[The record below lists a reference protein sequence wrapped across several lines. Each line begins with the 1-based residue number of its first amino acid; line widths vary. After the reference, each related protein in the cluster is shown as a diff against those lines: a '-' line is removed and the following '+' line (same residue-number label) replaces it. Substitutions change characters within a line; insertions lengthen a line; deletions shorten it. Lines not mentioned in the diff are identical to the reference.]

1 MSVRIRKTLA
11 LSLATALLAGLISV
25 PVAYADNEAGKT
37 ATKDLASGNTASSE
51 ADGKDDQ
58 AMEKGSIDKA
68 QAEKLLRQYINIPS
82 DYKLQSSN
90 SSSIKKHKGSS
101 PVWGMEFVKTV
112 NGKRQGSIYAS
123 IDADSGQLLS
133 FESYTNQA
141 NAKPVYPLKVNRE
154 AAQKLAADFISE
166 IAADY
171 TSQVTF
177 NTDAGVHVLPP
188 LSGEVRHEL
197 RYDRMVNGIP
207 YIDNYIQLSID
218 SEGHVLQFRLEWD
231 DTIVFPA
238 SVKPISQEEA
248 SASIRKHA
256 VPELAYFIPYSGQKK
271 EPVLYYGVQPVVIN
285 AETGGQLP
293 GNGYSAYNRQEVSKE
308 PLSAEPLAKPPLPV
322 TLTQEEAAA
331 AVEKAFALAQEYKL
345 QNASFSEYVNEADK
359 SSTRWN
365 LEWSAK
371 KDGKDI
377 GFVHAS
383 VDGRTGAISEFYSY
397 QNGKGGEAAEGG
409 ITLDKAVERAIDIV
423 KKQLPW
429 QTHEIYLQK
438 PAEDR
443 YKDRTPEEIGSYYIT
458 FVRKVHGA
466 TVTYDHISVA
476 IHAMTGAVENYSANL
491 SDYAYPEQA
500 PKTVDRN
507 VILDRFEE
515 YYNIGLTYRLFSEY
529 RLNGE
534 PIPVEK
540 YQTLL
545 AAGLDDTEEITQ
557 QSKVEL
563 VYQQMSKPRPENV
576 VLDAIT
582 GEWRSNET
590 GEPTQLEIPKA
601 TDAEG
606 HWAEES
612 LGLMVAYKAL
622 DLVEG
627 KVRPNEAITR
637 GELIKM
643 LVLAR
648 SGGRQFAYDTASE
661 AGLSKASF
669 NDVAADSAY
678 FAYVESA
685 LQQNLIDLGDGSF
698 NPDAKVSRDEMAE
711 LIVRALGYNSLADYD
726 HIFKANF
733 KDSKDIANT
742 GQAAIVVGLRIMNL
756 TDGKFLP
763 KKQVTRAEASIA
775 FFRYLQKRAELQEAP
790 LRM

>member
-1 MSVRIRKTLA
+1 MSVRIRKAVA
-11 LSLATALLAGLISV
+11 LSLAAAMLASLCSV
-25 PVAYADNEAGKT
+25 PVASADNT
-37 ATKDLASGNTASSE
+37 AAKAATENVASGNTASND
-51 ADGKDDQ
+51 ADNKDR
-58 AMEKGSIDKA
+58 ASAKGSIDKA

-82 DYKLQSSN
+82 DYKLQSAS
-90 SSSIKKHKGSS
+90 SSSIKKQKGSI

-112 NGKRQGSIYAS
+112 SGKRLGSIYAS
-123 IDADSGQLLS
+123 LHADSGQLLS
-133 FESYTNQA
+133 FESYTDQT

-171 TSQVTF
+171 VSQVKF
-177 NTDAGVHVLPP
+177 NSDAGVQILPP

-197 RYDRMVNGIP
+197 RYDRIVNGIS

-238 SVKPISQEEA
+238 SVKPISQEA
-248 SASIRKHA
+248 ATASIRKHA
-256 VPELAYFIPYSGQKK
+256 EPELAYFIPYSGQKK
-271 EPVLYYGVQPVVIN
+271 EPVLYYGVQPVVIQ
-285 AETGGQLP
+285 AETGEPLP
-293 GNGYSAYNRQEVSKE
+293 GNGYSAYIRQEVSKE
-308 PLSAEPLAKPPLPV
+308 PLSAEPLAKPPVPV

-331 AVEKAFALAQEYKL
+331 AVEKAFALPQEYKL
-345 QNASFSEYVNEADK
+345 QNASFNEYVDEADK
-359 SSTRWN
+359 SSTRWS

-371 KDGKDI
+371 KDGKDT
-377 GFVHAS
+377 GFAHAS
-383 VDGRTGAISEFYSY
+383 VDGHTGTISEYYSY
-397 QNGKGGEAAEGG
+397 QNGKGGQAAEGG
-409 ITLDKAVERAIDIV
+409 ITLDKAVERAIDVV
-423 KKQLPW
+423 KKLLPW
-429 QTHEIYLQK
+429 KTHEIYLQK
-438 PAEDR
+438 PSEDR
-443 YKDRTPEEIGSYYIT
+443 YKDRTPEEIGAYYMT

-476 IHAMTGAVENYSANL
+476 INAVTGAVENYSAYL
-491 SDYAYPEQA
+491 SDFAYPGQA
-500 PKTVDRN
+500 PKTIDRST
-507 VILDRFEE
+507 VLDRFEQ

-545 AAGLDDTEEITQ
+545 AAGLDDSEEITQ

-563 VYQQMSKPRPENV
+563 VYQQMPKPRPENV
-576 VLDAIT
+576 VLDALT

-590 GEPTQLEIPKA
+590 GEPTQLEIPKP

-622 DLVEG
+622 DLVDG
-627 KVRPNEAITR
+627 KVRPNETITR

-648 SGGRQFAYDTASE
+648 SGGRQFAYDTASI

-669 NDVAADSAY
+669 NDVAAGSAY

-685 LQQNLIDLGDGSF
+685 LQQNLIDIGDGSF
-698 NPDAKVSRDEMAE
+698 NPAAKVSRDEMAE
-711 LIVRALGYNSLADYD
+711 LIVRALGYNSLANYD

-756 TDGKFLP
+756 ADGKFLP